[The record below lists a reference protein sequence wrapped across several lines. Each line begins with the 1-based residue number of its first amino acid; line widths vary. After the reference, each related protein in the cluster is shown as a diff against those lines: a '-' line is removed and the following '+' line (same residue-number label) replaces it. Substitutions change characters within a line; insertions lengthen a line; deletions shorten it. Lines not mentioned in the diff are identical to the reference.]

1 MPQITA
7 RRRLPAVLAALAPL
21 APLAPLALTPA
32 AARAETAVSWRGVG
46 ELAGAYALDRPGTA
60 GDRSGL
66 YAAYALTGEVEHTTD
81 SGLGLGV
88 VATLGSGDYERSLTR
103 PGTTEKATLNEA
115 YLYLISAYGQL
126 RLGDEDGAAK
136 RAVDL
141 LPLIGGGQMDGLW
154 TGLAGSA
161 PPVDHLGRD
170 SDDATK
176 ILYETPRLLGLRAG
190 VSYAPER
197 QSLVEDIAAQSP
209 VPEEEGFWELGL
221 NYRAD
226 AGSWSYELA
235 VGYGFADS
243 GGPNLAETE
252 TLKLAGLAIYGG
264 FALGAVW
271 FTEEVGLTPGRAT
284 EQDGATLMG
293 SYENGPYGLALWV
306 QDAEVE
312 GVRAWRA
319 YGAGLSWRFSEV
331 ATLGLDLVRFDTDPA
346 GPAPER
352 TGTVAQLS
360 VTAKF

>member
-1 MPQITA
+1 MPQTA
-7 RRRLPAVLAALAPL
+7 PRRRPAALL
-21 APLAPLALTPA
+21 AVTALTPVLFGAGA
-32 AARAETAVSWRGVG
+32 AGAADTTFDRRGVA
-46 ELAGAYALDRPGTA
+46 ELAGAYALDRPVAA

-66 YAAYALTGEVEHTTD
+66 YAAYGLTGEVERTTD
-81 SGLGLGV
+81 SGLSFGA

-103 PGTTEKATLNEA
+103 PGTNETVTLNEA
-115 YLYLISAYGQL
+115 YLYMISAYGQV
-126 RLGDEDGAAK
+126 RVGDEDGAAK

-170 SDDATK
+170 SDDGTK

-190 VSYAPER
+190 VSWAPER
-197 QSLVEDIAAQSP
+197 DSLVEDIAALSP
-209 VPEEEGFWELGL
+209 VPVEEDFWEFGL
-221 NYRAD
+221 NYRTE
-226 AGSWSYELA
+226 AGRWSYELA

-264 FALGAVW
+264 FAVGAVW
-271 FTEEVGLTPGRAT
+271 FMDEVGRTPGTAT
-284 EQDGATLMG
+284 EQDGVTLMG
-293 SYENGPYGLALWV
+293 SYENGPYGIALWV

-312 GVRAWRA
+312 RVRDWRA
-319 YGAGLSWRFSEV
+319 YGAGLSWRFTDI
-331 ATLGLDLVRFDTDPA
+331 ATLGLDLVRFETDPA
-346 GPAPER
+346 GPAPES

-360 VTAKF
+360 VTARF